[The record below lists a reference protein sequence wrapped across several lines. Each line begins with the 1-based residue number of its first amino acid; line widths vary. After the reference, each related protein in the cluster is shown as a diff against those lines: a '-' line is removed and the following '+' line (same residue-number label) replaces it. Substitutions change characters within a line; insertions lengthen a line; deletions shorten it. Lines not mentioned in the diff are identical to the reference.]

1 MPTKVKLK
9 IQACFTFHFKFWE
22 NTSVKSYKI
31 QLTVLLF
38 LVSYQFLYQLI
49 SYSYI
54 FLGLH
59 STLSEKDFCRKFS
72 VFNGFTQTS
81 QPLSSQNLQS
91 VTKVF
96 YLFFLKCLLIFFLNI
111 CWQNSAKASSV
122 NCYCT
127 YIFKDSNYRFSGVLF
142 RTYFKNSYFNTNI
155 SNYWFYMF
163 SLYYFIFQRL
173 IWKAISV
180 YFLWFHY

>member
-1 MPTKVKLK
+1 M
-9 IQACFTFHFKFWE
+9 
-22 NTSVKSYKI
+22 KSYKI

-38 LVSYQFLYQLI
+38 LVSYQFLHQQI
-49 SYSYI
+49 SYFYI

-59 STLSEKDFCRKFS
+59 STLSERDFCRKFS

-96 YLFFLKCLLIFFLNI
+96 YLFFLKCLLNFIFKYLLIKSSKSIFYVS
-111 CWQNSAKASSV
+111 SA

-127 YIFKDSNYRFSGVLF
+127 YIFKGSNYRFSGVLF